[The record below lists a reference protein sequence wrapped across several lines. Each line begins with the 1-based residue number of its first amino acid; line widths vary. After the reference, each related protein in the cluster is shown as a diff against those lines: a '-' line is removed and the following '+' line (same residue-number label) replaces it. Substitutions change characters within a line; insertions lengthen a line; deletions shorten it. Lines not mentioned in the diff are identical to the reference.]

1 MSQNLTDFTLPR
13 NSYATFDALTLKQLI
28 KDRLNAGGVFTD
40 QNFEGSNLNAIMD
53 VVALSYH
60 YLLFYLNTTSNESLF
75 NQTSLY
81 ENMNRLVK
89 LINYNPTGYK
99 TSLLSFEATAN
110 TNLPLNIYTI
120 PRYSYF
126 TINGIYYSFP
136 NDVTFSKSLT
146 GVEDLTSLYDE
157 NLLYQGKTIEFPPI
171 GATGEPFETFTIV
184 SKDTATNTPLN
195 IDQSSIDVYV
205 NNAATNVFTQYK
217 VTNSLFLESSD
228 SNSFELRINE
238 NEFYELK
245 FGNGVFGKK
254 LNPGD
259 GVYIYYL
266 QSDGASG
273 IISPNQLNGNTI
285 NFYSTPQFN
294 RIKQDVLNTSL
305 NYLNTTNVSYISFTN
320 PIASSPPSEK
330 ESVDEIRLN
339 APKTFFSQNRL
350 ITEVDFTTFI
360 DKNYKNIITSSS
372 TVNNRNYIENYI
384 KYFYSLG
391 ITRPNQDARVLFNEV
406 NFAHAGQDNNIYIFM
421 VPKIKT
427 VDSNNTQYFL
437 QNSQKNTILTSMAEA
452 KALNMELIPQ
462 DPVYTAVTIG
472 LLAPGEEVNLDVYKS
487 TYLVIKKDTNLR
499 VDVNQ
504 IKNNVDAIFQDYFA
518 PENCKLNQ
526 LISLNDIV
534 SKILSINGVSNF
546 SMRRILDNGST
557 VTNNGLNL
565 LVFNPKYSDIDIQI
579 QSTDLQLPYFKFPF
593 LWNKTI
599 LDNIVV
605 E

>member
-406 NFAHAGQDNNIYIFM
+406 NFAHA
-421 VPKIKT
+421 
-427 VDSNNTQYFL
+427 
-437 QNSQKNTILTSMAEA
+437 
-452 KALNMELIPQ
+452 
-462 DPVYTAVTIG
+462 
-472 LLAPGEEVNLDVYKS
+472 
-487 TYLVIKKDTNLR
+487 
-499 VDVNQ
+499 
-504 IKNNVDAIFQDYFA
+504 
-518 PENCKLNQ
+518 
-526 LISLNDIV
+526 
-534 SKILSINGVSNF
+534 
-546 SMRRILDNGST
+546 
-557 VTNNGLNL
+557 
-565 LVFNPKYSDIDIQI
+565 
-579 QSTDLQLPYFKFPF
+579 
-593 LWNKTI
+593 
-599 LDNIVV
+599 
-605 E
+605 